1 MDTKFNSFKEF
12 YPFYLG
18 QHSEVVCR
26 TLHFVGTFIGLTF
39 LVIVLTTFQNKWWA
53 FASPIPGYAFGFIG
67 HYFFE
72 HNKPATFKNPFYS
85 FAADLVMFFQLLTGQ
100 IKFKHTNP

>member
-1 MDTKFNSFKEF
+1 MENRFHSFKEF
-12 YPFYLG
+12 YPFYLS

-26 TLHFVGTFIGLTF
+26 TLHFIGTLLGLLF
-39 LVIVLTTFQNKWWA
+39 AILVFVAFNNKWWA
-53 FASPIPGYAFGFIG
+53 LASPLWGYAFGFIG

-85 FAADLVMFFQLLTGQ
+85 FAADLVMFVQLLTGK
-100 IKFKHTNP
+100 IKFRGE

>member
-12 YPFYLG
+12 YPFYLS

-26 TLHFVGTFIGLTF
+26 TLHFIGTFMGLIF
-39 LVIVLTTFQNKWWA
+39 LVLVFTTFDNKWWA
-53 FASPIPGYAFGFIG
+53 FASPLFGYGLGFIG
-67 HYFFE
+67 HFGFE

-85 FAADLVMFFQLLTGQ
+85 FGADILMFVQLLTGK
-100 IKFKHTNP
+100 IKFKS

>member
-1 MDTKFNSFKEF
+1 MDNRFHSFKEF
-12 YPFYLG
+12 YPFYLS

-26 TLHFVGTFIGLTF
+26 TLHFIGTLLGLLF
-39 LVIVLTTFQNKWWA
+39 AILVFTTFNNKWWA
-53 FASPIPGYAFGFIG
+53 LAAPLWGYALGFIG

-85 FAADLVMFFQLLTGQ
+85 FAADLVMFAQLLMGK
-100 IKFKHTNP
+100 IKFRGE

>member
-1 MDTKFNSFKEF
+1 MENRFHSFKEF
-12 YPFYLG
+12 YPFYLS

-26 TLHFVGTFIGLTF
+26 TLHFIGTLLGLLF
-39 LVIVLTTFQNKWWA
+39 AVLVFVAFNNKLWA
-53 FASPIPGYAFGFIG
+53 LAAPLWGYAFGFIG

-85 FAADLVMFFQLLTGQ
+85 FAADLVMFAQLLTGK
-100 IKFKHTNP
+100 IKFRG